1 MNDLRMKRK
10 KLLVTVKKMIN
21 DVDNRQQSLYTFTY

>member
-1 MNDLRMKRK
+1 MNGLRMKRK

-21 DVDNRQQSLYTFTY
+21 DVDNRQQSL